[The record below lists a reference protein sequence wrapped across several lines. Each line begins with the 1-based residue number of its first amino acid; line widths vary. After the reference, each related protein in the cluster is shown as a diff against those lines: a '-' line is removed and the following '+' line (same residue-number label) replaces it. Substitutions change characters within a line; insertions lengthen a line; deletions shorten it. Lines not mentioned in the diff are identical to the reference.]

1 MCMVFIADFE
11 RQIPTGS
18 VAHLGERLHGMEEVE
33 GSIPFRS
40 TRIAD
45 KVLKISGLFCFL
57 NLNLIQNFFIRLWY
71 SLSELILKLLL
82 NNYTSFFS

>member
-1 MCMVFIADFE
+1 MCKVFIADFK

-45 KVLKISGLFCFL
+45 KVLKILGLFL
-57 NLNLIQNFFIRLWY
+57 FF
-71 SLSELILKLLL
+71 
-82 NNYTSFFS
+82 